1 MDIHVGEGYVSWNR
15 LTRPDGG
22 KNDYADRYGR
32 ICRKKGKVECWLEV
46 ITQSRFR
53 FLRGN

>member
-32 ICRKKGKVECWLEV
+32 ICRKKGKVECWPEV